1 MSEGGNEPKMNK
13 VFFQTET
20 GAQVPAVSA
29 EQMLEVDRLAME
41 TYHLGIL
48 QMMENAGR
56 NLAHNVLELIAEDKA
71 EVTILAGSGGNGGG
85 GICCARHLHN
95 RGINTHIVLSR
106 SIEELGEAGRHQFKI
121 LQTAGVQL
129 VHPSNAEDV
138 IQSAGL
144 VVDALIG
151 YGLRGAPHGLT
162 ADLIQMCNQHAAQVI
177 SLDVPSG
184 MDATTG
190 EAPGVVIQPDRTLTL
205 ALPKTGLRELQSDL
219 YLADI
224 GIPPELYH
232 HLGITFE
239 PFFGNRDWVRLIA
252 AS

>member
-1 MSEGGNEPKMNK
+1 MSK

-20 GAQVPAVSA
+20 GAQVPAVTA

-56 NLAHNVLELIAEDKA
+56 NLAHHVLELITEKNAV
-71 EVTILAGSGGNGGG
+71 VTVLAGPGGNGGG

-95 RGINTHIVLSR
+95 RGIKTHIVLSR
-106 SIEELGEAGRHQFKI
+106 SMDELGEAARHQIKI
-121 LQTAGVQL
+121 LQAAGVQ
-129 VHPSNAEDV
+129 PIQTSNAEEM
-138 IQSAGL
+138 IKSAGL

-151 YGLRGAPHGLT
+151 YSLRGVPHGLT
-162 ADLIQMCNQHAAQVI
+162 ADLIQWCNQHAVQVI

-190 EAPGVVIQPDRTLTL
+190 EAPGVVVQPIRTLTL
-205 ALPKTGLRELQSDL
+205 GLPKTGLRNLQSDI

-224 GIPPELYH
+224 GIPPELYR
-232 HLGITFE
+232 HLGISFE
-239 PFFGNRDWVRLIA
+239 PPFGDRDWVRLIA
-252 AS
+252 AA